1 MKKVVKSSQIKE
13 IALNSAYHT
22 EDEVENLIT
31 QGVPGGGCRKMKK
44 MIKNIFILTI
54 EE

>member
-13 IALNSAYHT
+13 IALSSAYHT
-22 EDEVENLIT
+22 EEELENLII
-31 QGVPGGGCRKMKK
+31 QGVPARWMSEDEEDD
-44 MIKNIFILTI
+44 KNIFILTI